1 MFRDGWT
8 QDQYPFPHYQIVEM
22 NSEPVREANNN
33 QGNCG
38 AELSIWE
45 WLLFLYEN
53 NDKINPKRNG
63 LRTMDVM
70 PYLKI

>member
-1 MFRDGWT
+1 MGGHRINILLV
-8 QDQYPFPHYQIVEM
+8 FPHYQIVEM